1 MTTILEVQ
9 NICKQYNRKK
19 ILENV
24 SFSIASNQII
34 ALVGKNGSGK
44 STLLKMISSFMK
56 PDSGSIVKHKTSLKV
71 GYVPETTPSHILFT
85 PPQEY
90 LYHMGCIRGMA
101 KKQLLQKIE
110 ELLEMFQ
117 LKEEKN
123 TRIIHF
129 SKGMKQKVMIMQAM
143 LEETDLLIMDEPLSG
158 LDAKAQ
164 NDFEQILARVRSK
177 GLSILL
183 TCHETKLLE
192 NLVDSVLL
200 IQENTVIQIKEFDS
214 SPTHRLIFEI
224 ASLSLLDELIPSM
237 DIQQKQ
243 LLVNGHYE
251 IVTIVPAKDSD
262 QILLKLLQ
270 QNASIKY
277 LATVHHKKEQFSSHF

>member
-9 NICKQYNRKK
+9 NICKQYNGKK

-44 STLLKMISSFMK
+44 STLLKIIAAFIK

-85 PPQEY
+85 PQEY

-123 TRIIHF
+123 TRIVHF

-192 NLVDSVLL
+192 KLVDSVLL
-200 IQENTVIQIKEFDS
+200 IQENAIIQIKEFDRN
-214 SPTHRLIFEI
+214 PTHRLIFEI
-224 ASLSLLDELIPSM
+224 ASLSLLDEIIPSM
-237 DIQQKQ
+237 EIQQKQ

-262 QILLKLLQ
+262 EILLKLLQ
-270 QNASIKY
+270 HNASIKY
-277 LATVHHKKEQFSSHF
+277 VATVHHKKEQFSSHF